1 MLKEGEVVQEIE
13 YRNLAP
19 LYAEEPLRVC
29 GRVEDGRSRTLELW
43 IENAAGGYSVR
54 GVARIGAITS

>member
-1 MLKEGEVVQEIE
+1 MLKEGEMVQEIE

-19 LYAEEPLRVC
+19 LYAGESLRVC
-29 GRVEDGRSRTLELW
+29 GRVEDGRGKKLELW

-54 GVARIGAITS
+54 GLARIGAIAS